1 MSQVTDRTGSAL
13 AHTPPTGI
21 RRIADTAFAYVSI
34 VLVLGVLFQVYLAG
48 VGIFGVDALTI
59 ANAKSFN
66 DHRAW
71 GFVLAALAVVALV
84 LALVAREPRR
94 ILTVAGVLVVL
105 TVIAQSALA
114 ALGESNRWLGGL
126 HALDGMAIL
135 VLSGW
140 MAGLGRQ
147 RLRARRNEVVPE
159 AEEVRTRDAA

>member
-1 MSQVTDRTGSAL
+1 MAKRSVVRI
-13 AHTPPTGI
+13 HVRPPPRLQRDPVFSPLSG
-21 RRIADTAFAYVSI
+21 DCLDPVH
-34 VLVLGVLFQVYLAG
+34 
-48 VGIFGVDALTI
+48 
-59 ANAKSFN
+59 N

-71 GFVLAALAVVALV
+71 GFVLAGLAVVALV

-114 ALGESNRWLGGL
+114 ALGERNRWLGGL

-147 RLRARRNEVVPE
+147 RLRARRDEVVPE